1 MHFVLMA
8 AEHPVSPLL
17 LWEGIGGGQY
27 LDKPSGAQCIILCA
41 FALVTKIIDEMLLLL
56 LLPASKKNIFFG
68 CRSVFQSG
76 QQRLVSTKPPPQT
89 PKFWVMGD
97 FLPALALLSPPKRCL
112 VSGSSPSS
120 SSRRRRRIR
129 RRIDSLLIEILIVLI
144 IMKLCRVFVDAV
156 VI

>member
-56 LLPASKKNIFFG
+56 LPASKIFFSG

-76 QQRLVSTKPPPQT
+76 QQRLVSAKPPPQT

-112 VSGSSPSS
+112 VSGSSSSS